1 MKAQEAAKRLKIIMC
16 GYNISEANKEALRV
30 ALEALRGNPCAVCI
44 NNPPTAGD
52 GRPCAY
58 CPAASMVW
66 EEDLDEDESKTR

>member
-1 MKAQEAAKRLKIIMC
+1 MKAQEAAKRLEGLA
-16 GYNISEANKEALRV
+16 GYINISEADKAALR
-30 ALEALRGNPCAVCI
+30 AAQEALRGNPCAVCI